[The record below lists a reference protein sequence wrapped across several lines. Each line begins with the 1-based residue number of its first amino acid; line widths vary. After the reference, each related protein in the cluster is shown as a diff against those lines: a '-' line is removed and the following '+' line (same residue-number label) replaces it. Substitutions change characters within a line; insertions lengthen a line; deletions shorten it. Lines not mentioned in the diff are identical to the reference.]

1 MRDKNVLAIAMGAL
15 LLTLCLVFLIVTLT
29 DAATLQIDD
38 VLKAFIKENYPWAE
52 VDIADIILSDEP
64 STGQPER
71 ILVEKGLP
79 NKTVFVLEYKDG
91 KRITA
96 SANVRTFDWA
106 VMTRRAFKKG
116 YMLQKEDVYT
126 ALMES
131 SRIPKD
137 AIRVGDQVVG
147 TVMSRSVMGNVPLV
161 AVMVQESQLLKRG
174 RRVMIVA
181 EAEGFSIFAKG
192 ELREN
197 SRVGHDVKVVNLD
210 SKKIIVGRLINENTV
225 KVVF

>member
-1 MRDKNVLAIAMGAL
+1 MILIGMLCAAFL
-15 LLTLCLVFLIVTLT
+15 LSVFNMT
-29 DAATLQIDD
+29 DASPMQIGDL
-38 VLKAFIKENYPWAE
+38 LKAYVKDNYPWADVEITDLVLNGE
-52 VDIADIILSDEP
+52 V
-64 STGQPER
+64 STGTPER
-71 ILVEKGLP
+71 ILVQKGLP
-79 NKTVFVLEYKDG
+79 GRTVFAVEYKNG
-91 KRITA
+91 KRFVAT
-96 SANVRTFDWA
+96 ANVRAFDWA

-137 AIRVGDQVVG
+137 AIRVGDQIVG
-147 TVMSRSVMGNVPLV
+147 AVMSRSVTGNTPVV
-161 AVMVQESQLLKRG
+161 SGMVQESPQLKRG

-181 EAEGFSIFAKG
+181 EADGFSILAKG
-192 ELREN
+192 ELKEN